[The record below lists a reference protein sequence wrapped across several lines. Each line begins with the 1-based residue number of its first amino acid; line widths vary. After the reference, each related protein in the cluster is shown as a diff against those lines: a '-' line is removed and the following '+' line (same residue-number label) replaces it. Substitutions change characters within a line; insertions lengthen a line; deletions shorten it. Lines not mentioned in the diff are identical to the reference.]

1 MRTQAGRTLSSRWL
15 GRVFG
20 LDRSSIASNSAPPPL
35 YLCPALR
42 PGSLA
47 TVNRR
52 HGRPTQIHSRRA
64 LHVQA
69 AASPDSTE
77 MPHAGPTKKSTTR
90 HMAGTLPT
98 QCHGCGAFSQTTVPG
113 MPGHFDLTR
122 KAVRLHLGL
131 VQEEESRPRKHDD
144 IVQQA
149 LSGLDLAQMARL
161 GINLRSL
168 VTERKPEPAP
178 VAHAA
183 AAAAAPRDPPLC
195 DRCHALVY
203 HHTGNSIAHP
213 GLDSLRETIE
223 ESPYKYN
230 HIYHVLDAADF
241 PMSLLPKIHE
251 FLDFMPLRSQ
261 NRRAMTGKFYH
272 GRRMEMSFIITRSDL
287 LARKKEDVDS
297 LMPYL
302 RETLRDALGRAGKE
316 IRLGNVRCVSAK
328 RGWWTKE
335 LKKEIFDRGGAGWM
349 VGKVNVG
356 KSRLFEAVFPQGK
369 MLLPSPPTHP
379 KLPLPSEPQDTHSQ
393 AKSAV
398 EVALKAGN
406 PLNQPPPTKHMPADD
421 DQFSLLPP
429 AQPETMYPKMPIV
442 SSLPGTTAS
451 PIRVPFGNGKGEL
464 IDLPG
469 LSRGD
474 LELHIKPEHR
484 ASLVMPHRITP
495 EQQVLHPGRSLLLGG
510 FIRITPRTPDLV
522 FLAYAFT
529 PIAPH
534 VSATDKAIAIQEHA
548 PCAPN
553 VENIALPSTG
563 PKIKLAGTFPLR
575 YDVTEHKAGPITR
588 KNALNI
594 RVDRLP
600 YRVCAIDILIEG
612 CGWVEIVAQ
621 MRAKELYPLPR
632 EAMRTRQSHPPPP
645 KNHNLNKDPTRLDTL
660 DLLSSPNEEPAK
672 QTQPRGLMEAFRDE
686 DAKER
691 LEEEEEN
698 GEASDEPNWP
708 VVDVFSPEGRFV
720 AARRP
725 MNAWELNK
733 PREVKARPRRSM
745 RGHKK
750 AMKARMRGEGVV
762 SSSGW

>member
-20 LDRSSIASNSAPPPL
+20 LDRSTVASAPPPL

-52 HGRPTQIHSRRA
+52 HGRPTQIQPRRT
-64 LHVQA
+64 LHLQA
-69 AASPDSTE
+69 AASTE
-77 MPHAGPTKKSTTR
+77 NTEPPRIDTTKNITR
-90 HMAGTLPT
+90 HAAGTLPT
-98 QCHGCGAFSQTTVPG
+98 QCHGCGAFSQTTVPN
-113 MPGHFDLTR
+113 MPGHFDLSR

-131 VQEEESRPRKHDD
+131 VEEEESRPRKHDE

-149 LSGLDLAQMARL
+149 LSGVDLDQMARL
-161 GINLRSL
+161 GINLKSL
-168 VTERKPEPAP
+168 VTESRPSRPEPAP
-178 VAHAA
+178 IADAV
-183 AAAAAPRDPPLC
+183 RDPPLC
-195 DRCHALVY
+195 DRCHDLVH
-203 HHTGNSIAHP
+203 HHTGHSIAHP
-213 GLDSLRETIE
+213 GLDSLRDTIE

-287 LARKKEDVDS
+287 LARKKEEVDS

-335 LKKEIFDRGGAGWM
+335 LKKEIFERGGAGWM

-369 MLLPSPPTHP
+369 MLPSPPTHP
-379 KLPLPSEPQDTHSQ
+379 KLPLPSNESPETHSQ
-393 AKSAV
+393 ARSAV
-398 EVALKAGN
+398 EIALKAGN
-406 PLNQPPPTKHMPADD
+406 PLNQPPPSKHMPAD

-529 PIAPH
+529 PITPH
-534 VSATDKAIAIQEHA
+534 VSATEKAIAIQEQA
-548 PCAPN
+548 SGAPN
-553 VENIALPSTG
+553 VENIALPATG

-575 YDVTEHKAGPITR
+575 FDVTEHKAGPITR
-588 KNALNI
+588 KNALN
-594 RVDRLP
+594 VKVERLP

-621 MRAKELYPLPR
+621 MRAKTLYPLPR
-632 EAMRTRQSHPPPP
+632 EPMRTKQSTTTTPPPTLQARNP
-645 KNHNLNKDPTRLDTL
+645 NHNQDPSRLDFL
-660 DLLSSPNEEPAK
+660 DLSDPDDKPAAPR
-672 QTQPRGLMEAFRDE
+672 TQPRGLFDAFRDE
-686 DAKER
+686 PAKGA
-691 LEEEEEN
+691 LQDEN
-698 GEASDEPNWP
+698 SGGEPQWP
-708 VVDVFSPEGRFV
+708 VVDVYSPEGRFI
-720 AARRP
+720 ASRRP

-733 PREVKARPRRSM
+733 PREVKSRPRRSM

-750 AMKARMRGEGVV
+750 AMKARMRGE
-762 SSSGW
+762 